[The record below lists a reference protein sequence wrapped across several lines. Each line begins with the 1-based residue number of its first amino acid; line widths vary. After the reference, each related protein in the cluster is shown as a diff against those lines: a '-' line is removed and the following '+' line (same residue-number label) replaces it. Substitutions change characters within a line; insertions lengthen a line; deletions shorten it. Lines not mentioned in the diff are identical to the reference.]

1 MAKFCKYCGR
11 RLEEGAVCVCRQQPV
26 EDAAAPVNTGAAAE
40 TQATAASDAA
50 SAQAE
55 QVAAPSAAA
64 ETQQAAG
71 ASVAGN
77 EQAQQSAGA
86 SAASYDQAQQGAG
99 AADASRA
106 QAQAQRAADPAPG
119 GAQSGGPGI
128 NTEWINKQKQVFVS
142 GTKSALGE
150 ILPILRQPVS
160 RVHEVSLSGNGRLG
174 KELIIGKAVIFMV
187 VAMVA
192 LMILSGRIEEMGYG
206 LVEVEMPYLQVLLGV
221 LVLTAGMDFVEA
233 FLLKAISGAFG
244 GVTTNS
250 AMMNVIGARG
260 IYDTLIMLVCA
271 IVGFMAVEMAYLV
284 CVLLIALSS
293 IMELAIYQGTVVQMD
308 ENKKPYA
315 FFLAKLCM
323 MIILAIVAYL
333 LVRSAMDSVVGSV
346 MEYMM

>member
-11 RLEEGAVCVCRQQPV
+11 KLEEGEVCVCRQQP
-26 EDAAAPVNTGAAAE
+26 AE
-40 TQATAASDAA
+40 NAAS
-50 SAQAE
+50 SAQAD
-55 QVAAPSAAA
+55 
-64 ETQQAAG
+64 AG
-71 ASVAGN
+71 AAVSSVTT
-77 EQAQQSAGA
+77 EQAQQTAGPSVAPDVQAQQTAGA
-86 SAASYDQAQQGAG
+86 SNGAHE
-99 AADASRA
+99 
-106 QAQAQRAADPAPG
+106 QAQRATDPAPG

-160 RVHEVSLSGNGRLG
+160 RVREVSLAGNGRLG

-187 VAMVA
+187 VALIT

-221 LVLTAGMDFVEA
+221 LVLTAGMDFIEA

-323 MIILAIVAYL
+323 VILLAIVAYL

>member
-1 MAKFCKYCGR
+1 MGFMAKFCKYCGR
-11 RLEEGAVCVCRQQPV
+11 RLEEGEVCVCRQPV
-26 EDAAAPVNTGAAAE
+26 EDAAAPVNAGATAE

-55 QVAAPSAAA
+55 Q
-64 ETQQAAG
+64 
-71 ASVAGN
+71 
-77 EQAQQSAGA
+77 SAGA
-86 SAASYDQAQQGAG
+86 SAASYDQAQQADG
-99 AADASRA
+99 AAEAS
-106 QAQAQRAADPAPG
+106 QAQAQQQSASGQG

-128 NTEWINKQKQVFVS
+128 NTEWINKQKRVIMS

-150 ILPILRQPVS
+150 ILPILRRPVS
-160 RVHEVSLSGNGRLG
+160 RVREVSLAGEGRLG
-174 KELIIGKAVIFMV
+174 KELIIGKAIIFAV
-187 VAMVA
+187 VAMLLLVV
-192 LMILSGRIEEMGYG
+192 LSGRVQDMSYG
-206 LVEVEMPYLQVLLGV
+206 MVDVQMPYLQVLLAV

>member
-11 RLEEGAVCVCRQQPV
+11 KLEEGEVCVCRQQP
-26 EDAAAPVNTGAAAE
+26 AE
-40 TQATAASDAA
+40 NAAS
-50 SAQAE
+50 SAQ
-55 QVAAPSAAA
+55 VD
-64 ETQQAAG
+64 AG
-71 ASVAGN
+71 ASVSSVTT
-77 EQAQQSAGA
+77 EQAQQTAGPSAAPDAQLQQTAGA
-86 SAASYDQAQQGAG
+86 SNGAHE
-99 AADASRA
+99 
-106 QAQAQRAADPAPG
+106 QAQRAADPAPG

-142 GTKSALGE
+142 DTKSALGE

-160 RVHEVSLSGNGRLG
+160 RVREVSLSGNGRLG

>member
-11 RLEEGAVCVCRQQPV
+11 KLEEGEVCVCRQQP
-26 EDAAAPVNTGAAAE
+26 AE
-40 TQATAASDAA
+40 NAAS
-50 SAQAE
+50 SAQAD
-55 QVAAPSAAA
+55 
-64 ETQQAAG
+64 AG
-71 ASVAGN
+71 AAVSSVTT
-77 EQAQQSAGA
+77 EQAQQTAGPSVAPDVQAQQTAGA
-86 SAASYDQAQQGAG
+86 SNGAHE
-99 AADASRA
+99 
-106 QAQAQRAADPAPG
+106 QAQRATDPAPG

-160 RVHEVSLSGNGRLG
+160 RVREVSLAGNGRLG

-187 VAMVA
+187 VALVA

-221 LVLTAGMDFVEA
+221 LVLTAGMDFIEA

-323 MIILAIVAYL
+323 MILLAIVAYL

>member
-11 RLEEGAVCVCRQQPV
+11 KLAEGEVCACRQQPAENAASSV
-26 EDAAAPVNTGAAAE
+26 QVDAAA
-40 TQATAASDAA
+40 S
-50 SAQAE
+50 
-55 QVAAPSAAA
+55 
-64 ETQQAAG
+64 
-71 ASVAGN
+71 SVTT
-77 EQAQQSAGA
+77 EQAQQTAGPSAAPDVQAPQTAGA
-86 SAASYDQAQQGAG
+86 SNGAHE
-99 AADASRA
+99 
-106 QAQAQRAADPAPG
+106 QAQRAADPAPG

-128 NTEWINKQKQVFVS
+128 NTEWINKQKQVLVS

-160 RVHEVSLSGNGRLG
+160 RVREVSLAGNGRLG

-187 VAMVA
+187 VALIT

-221 LVLTAGMDFVEA
+221 LVLTAGMDFIEA

>member
-11 RLEEGAVCVCRQQPV
+11 KLAEGEVCACRQQP
-26 EDAAAPVNTGAAAE
+26 AE
-40 TQATAASDAA
+40 NAAS
-50 SAQAE
+50 SAQAD
-55 QVAAPSAAA
+55 
-64 ETQQAAG
+64 AG
-71 ASVAGN
+71 AAVSSVTT
-77 EQAQQSAGA
+77 EQAQQTAGPSVAPDVQAQQTAGA
-86 SAASYDQAQQGAG
+86 SNGAHE
-99 AADASRA
+99 
-106 QAQAQRAADPAPG
+106 QAQRATDPAPG

-160 RVHEVSLSGNGRLG
+160 RVREVSLAGNGRLG

-192 LMILSGRIEEMGYG
+192 LMILSGRIVEMGYG

-221 LVLTAGMDFVEA
+221 LVLTAGMDFIEA

-323 MIILAIVAYL
+323 MILLAIVAYL

>member
-11 RLEEGAVCVCRQQPV
+11 KLEEGEVCVCRQQP
-26 EDAAAPVNTGAAAE
+26 AE
-40 TQATAASDAA
+40 NAAS
-50 SAQAE
+50 SAQ
-55 QVAAPSAAA
+55 VD
-64 ETQQAAG
+64 AG
-71 ASVAGN
+71 ASVSSVTT
-77 EQAQQSAGA
+77 EQAQQTAGPSAAPDAQLQQTAGA
-86 SAASYDQAQQGAG
+86 SNGAHE
-99 AADASRA
+99 
-106 QAQAQRAADPAPG
+106 QAQRAADPAPG

-160 RVHEVSLSGNGRLG
+160 RVREVSLSGNGRLG

>member
-11 RLEEGAVCVCRQQPV
+11 KLEEGEVCVCRQQPAENAASSAQV
-26 EDAAAPVNTGAAAE
+26 DAGAAV
-40 TQATAASDAA
+40 S
-50 SAQAE
+50 
-55 QVAAPSAAA
+55 
-64 ETQQAAG
+64 
-71 ASVAGN
+71 SVTT
-77 EQAQQSAGA
+77 EQAQQVAGP
-86 SAASYDQAQQGAG
+86 SAAPDTQARQGADQAQV
-99 AADASRA
+99 
-106 QAQAQRAADPAPG
+106 QRVADPAPG

-160 RVHEVSLSGNGRLG
+160 RVREVSLSGNGRLG

-233 FLLKAISGAFG
+233 FLLKVISGAFG

-284 CVLLIALSS
+284 
-293 IMELAIYQGTVVQMD
+293 
-308 ENKKPYA
+308 
-315 FFLAKLCM
+315 
-323 MIILAIVAYL
+323 
-333 LVRSAMDSVVGSV
+333 
-346 MEYMM
+346 

>member
-1 MAKFCKYCGR
+1 MECMAKFCKYCGR
-11 RLEEGAVCVCRQQPV
+11 KLEEGEVCVCRQQPAENAASSAQV
-26 EDAAAPVNTGAAAE
+26 DAGAAV
-40 TQATAASDAA
+40 S
-50 SAQAE
+50 
-55 QVAAPSAAA
+55 
-64 ETQQAAG
+64 
-71 ASVAGN
+71 SVTT
-77 EQAQQSAGA
+77 EQAQQTAGP
-86 SAASYDQAQQGAG
+86 SAAPDAQSQQTAGVSNGA
-99 AADASRA
+99 RE
-106 QAQAQRAADPAPG
+106 QAQRAADPAPG

-160 RVHEVSLSGNGRLG
+160 RVREVSLSGNGRLG

>member
-11 RLEEGAVCVCRQQPV
+11 KLEEGEVCVCRQQP
-26 EDAAAPVNTGAAAE
+26 AE
-40 TQATAASDAA
+40 NAAS
-50 SAQAE
+50 SAQ
-55 QVAAPSAAA
+55 VD
-64 ETQQAAG
+64 AG
-71 ASVAGN
+71 ASVSSVTT
-77 EQAQQSAGA
+77 EQAPQTAGP
-86 SAASYDQAQQGAG
+86 SAAPDTQAQQGA
-99 AADASRA
+99 D
-106 QAQAQRAADPAPG
+106 QAQVQRAADSAPG

-160 RVHEVSLSGNGRLG
+160 RVREVSLAGNGRLG
-174 KELIIGKAVIFMV
+174 KELIIGKAVVFMV

>member
-11 RLEEGAVCVCRQQPV
+11 KLEEGEVYVCRQQP
-26 EDAAAPVNTGAAAE
+26 AE
-40 TQATAASDAA
+40 NAAS
-50 SAQAE
+50 SAQAD
-55 QVAAPSAAA
+55 
-64 ETQQAAG
+64 AG
-71 ASVAGN
+71 AAVSSVIT
-77 EQAQQSAGA
+77 EQAQQTAGPSAAPDTQAQQTAGA
-86 SAASYDQAQQGAG
+86 SNGAHE
-99 AADASRA
+99 
-106 QAQAQRAADPAPG
+106 QAQRTADPAPG

-160 RVHEVSLSGNGRLG
+160 RVREVSLSGNGRLG
-174 KELIIGKAVIFMV
+174 KELIIGKAALFMV

>member
-11 RLEEGAVCVCRQQPV
+11 KLEEGEVCVCRQQP
-26 EDAAAPVNTGAAAE
+26 AE
-40 TQATAASDAA
+40 NAAS
-50 SAQAE
+50 SAQ
-55 QVAAPSAAA
+55 VD
-64 ETQQAAG
+64 AG
-71 ASVAGN
+71 ASVSSVTT
-77 EQAQQSAGA
+77 EQAQQTAGPSAAPDAQLQQTAGA
-86 SAASYDQAQQGAG
+86 SNGAHE
-99 AADASRA
+99 
-106 QAQAQRAADPAPG
+106 QAQRAADPAPG